1 MNKLILVVEDQEDNR
16 RIIRD
21 VLVHAGFEI
30 DEATTGEDAIARV
43 KARIPDLILMDVQ
56 LPGLDGYAATR
67 RIRENLG
74 DHHVPIIAVTS
85 FALSGDDGRAREAGC
100 DDYIAKPY
108 SPRALVGRVKEL
120 LGA

>member
-1 MNKLILVVEDQEDNR
+1 MNKLILIVEDQEDNR

-43 KARIPDLILMDVQ
+43 EARVPDLILMDVQ
-56 LPGLDGYAATR
+56 LPGLDGYEATR
-67 RIRENLG
+67 RIREKLG
-74 DHHVPIIAVTS
+74 DRKIPIIAVTS
-85 FALSGDDGRAREAGC
+85 FALSGDDGRARDAGC

-108 SPRALVGRVKEL
+108 SPRALVSRVKEM
-120 LGA
+120 LGG